1 MKAFFKLLTFLMAI
15 VILSGC
21 GYKNVNRCREKT
33 CQSTEQQAKT
43 SKPSCKNTLECE
55 EMYGDK
61 KQKEIYPLIKA
72 EDEATRLM
80 YFSAIGEG
88 IAPQRTVS
96 PAQAQTLAKRAA
108 LADAYRQLASKLYGI
123 KVNARDSVKDAM
135 LKSSTITTYVNGL
148 IKNANIIDESFENGL
163 YKVELELKIDK
174 YKWNDQFSY

>member
-1 MKAFFKLLTFLMAI
+1 MKTLFKSLAFLVAVTLFTAC
-15 VILSGC
+15 STNQNGC
-21 GYKNVNRCREKT
+21 VDNS
-33 CQSTEQQAKT
+33 CQNT
-43 SKPSCKNTLECE
+43 SKKPYPTCKNTAECE
-55 EMYGDK
+55 AKYGK
-61 KQKEIYPLIKA
+61 KEKDVYPIISP
-72 EDEATRLM
+72 EEEATRLM

-148 IKNANIIDESFENGL
+148 VKNANIIDESFENGL

-174 YKWNDQFSY
+174 YKWNDHFSY